1 MQASVIGPV
10 YATEQG
16 EEERNFVGEGERFL
30 PKLCIFDIQI
40 MVHKGINSMFR
51 QSTGW
56 RSLAAIAALLLLGS
70 GVAWGQ
76 EDDEQ
81 IESLLNLTTQQKA
94 ETKALREKFNSDLAP
109 MKAQLKDLRAERKR
123 LEGQGASKEQ
133 IKDVLEKIAD
143 QEIEITLLINQFKKD
158 YLAILTPE
166 QRRKLQELKDKN

>member
-1 MQASVIGPV
+1 
-10 YATEQG
+10 
-16 EEERNFVGEGERFL
+16 
-30 PKLCIFDIQI
+30 
-40 MVHKGINSMFR
+40 MFR

-56 RSLAAIAALLLLGS
+56 RSLAAIAALVLLSS

-76 EDDEQ
+76 EDDEK
-81 IESLLNLTTQQKA
+81 IEALLNLTTQQKV
-94 ETKALREKFNSDLAP
+94 ETRELREKFNSDLAP
-109 MKAQLKDLRAERKR
+109 MKAHLKELRGERKR

-166 QRRKLQELKDKN
+166 QRRKLQEVKDRN